1 MEAIIQFEDALVA
14 VRTVGLKGQ
23 QIMIQATP
31 WGETLARLLSGEKDP
46 VREADFFVVSHDS
59 EVDARLCNLVDT
71 FTTIRWAHP
80 TYTQLVLDSQVE
92 GMS

>member
-31 WGETLARLLSGEKDP
+31 WGETLARLLSGEENP
-46 VREADFFVVSHDS
+46 VRENGFFVVFHDP
-59 EVDARLCNLVDT
+59 EVDVRLCNLVDT